1 MDRMDEQMDMFDG
14 LMDRRVNGW
23 MRWTDAHRMG
33 WIGWLAEVDGW
44 MDRRKDGW
52 IYRWANRWMERRT
65 DWWTDG

>member
-1 MDRMDEQMDMFDG
+1 MDMFDG

-23 MRWTDAHRMG
+23 MRWTDAHWMG

-52 IYRWANRWMERRT
+52 IYRWANR
-65 DWWTDG
+65 